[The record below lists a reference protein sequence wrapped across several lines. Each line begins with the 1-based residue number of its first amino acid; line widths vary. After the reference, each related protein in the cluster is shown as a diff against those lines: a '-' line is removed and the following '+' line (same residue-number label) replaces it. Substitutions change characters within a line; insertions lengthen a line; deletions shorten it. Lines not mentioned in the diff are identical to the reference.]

1 MHSSPSVGAAFP
13 DAEGPELL
21 TACILVTSHELP
33 VGTVPLALV
42 QRACG
47 TVLIF
52 PPRSVDTAVIRSGSL
67 AADAAVQLRAAKV
80 RPACPL
86 LAREEVASGTVA
98 LAGVACSRG
107 RGRRGGWRGTDRAGK
122 RGERGIRGVAARGS
136 QQKSHAA
143 RRCGAGRGR
152 GCPRRIMYTCAASPP
167 HVAPKSLLHP
177 GVSTQPAEAAATAG
191 AISRHT
197 KTTNLS
203 PSLSLASSLSSLP
216 FR

>member
-1 MHSSPSVGAAFP
+1 MAHTRCAEEVDPIRGVDALLPVCWCSFPRCGGCDARRALAAYTAVLP
-13 DAEGPELL
+13 WQPELL

-107 RGRRGGWRGTDRAGK
+107 R
-122 RGERGIRGVAARGS
+122 
-136 QQKSHAA
+136 
-143 RRCGAGRGR
+143 
-152 GCPRRIMYTCAASPP
+152 
-167 HVAPKSLLHP
+167 
-177 GVSTQPAEAAATAG
+177 
-191 AISRHT
+191 
-197 KTTNLS
+197 
-203 PSLSLASSLSSLP
+203 
-216 FR
+216 